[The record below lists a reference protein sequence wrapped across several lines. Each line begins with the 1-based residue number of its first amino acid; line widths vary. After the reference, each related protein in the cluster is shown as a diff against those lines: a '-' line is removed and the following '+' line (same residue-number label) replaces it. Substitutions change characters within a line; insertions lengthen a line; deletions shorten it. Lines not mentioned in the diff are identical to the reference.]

1 MCVCA
6 SAIVRRNEYGFCN
19 SLGTPSGLAHLNA
32 KRKEGNKK
40 RERETKSKRCATERE
55 SRTADEERAGGESFK
70 LKENMW
76 RASCG
81 GPRCG
86 TDSRVVCL

>member
-40 RERETKSKRCATERE
+40 RERGIRSERGKRKARDVRQRE
-55 SRTADEERAGGESFK
+55 KAELLMKRELEENPLS
-70 LKENMW
+70 
-76 RASCG
+76 
-81 GPRCG
+81 
-86 TDSRVVCL
+86 